1 MTAPMPAPQPA
12 PASQQYYAF
21 PGKPKTPLWRNPMLV
36 GAVCLI
42 IGFAAGAAGRG
53 SFTTANPAATVTATV
68 TASPSDPVA
77 PSGEASNNG
86 PVEGEPATSAQP
98 AGDEFRLDQPY
109 TLSDGSVLKIGQPVK
124 QKHSYDGTTYYKFL
138 ISYTNNT
145 DKDFQ
150 PLFLDV
156 QATTGTRAAEIAIDT
171 ANDCGATIT
180 DVLPGKTLEWM
191 KCFQAEPAKPFNLQ
205 WSILLSSD
213 KGNVDVTLPS

>member
-12 PASQQYYAF
+12 PAPQQHYAF
-21 PGKPKTPLWRNPMLV
+21 PGKPKTPLWRNPLLV

-42 IGFAAGAAGRG
+42 IGFAAGAASRG
-53 SFTTANPAATVTATV
+53 DFTATSPAATVTATI

-77 PSGEASNNG
+77 PSEGASNNG
-86 PVEGEPATSAQP
+86 PVEGESTTSAKP
-98 AGDEFRLDQPY
+98 ADGEFRLDQPY

-145 DKDFQ
+145 NKDFQ
-150 PLFLDV
+150 PLYLHL
-156 QATTGTRAAEIAIDT
+156 QATTGTRAAETAIDT
-171 ANDCGATIT
+171 ANDCGMTTT

-191 KCFQAEPAKPFNLQ
+191 QCFQAEPDKPFNLQ
-205 WSILLSSD
+205 WSILLGSD

>member
-12 PASQQYYAF
+12 PAPQQYYAF
-21 PGKPKTPLWRNPMLV
+21 PGKPKTPLWRNPLLV

-42 IGFAAGAAGRG
+42 IGFAAGAASRG
-53 SFTTANPAATVTATV
+53 DFTATSPAATVTATV

-77 PSGEASNNG
+77 PSEGASNNG
-86 PVEGEPATSAQP
+86 PVEGEPTTSAKP
-98 AGDEFRLDQPY
+98 ADGEFRLDQPY

-145 DKDFQ
+145 NKDFQ
-150 PLFLDV
+150 PLYLHV
-156 QATTGTRAAEIAIDT
+156 QATTGTRAAETAIDI
-171 ANDCGATIT
+171 ANDCGMTTT
-180 DVLPGKTLEWM
+180 DVLPGKTLEWI
-191 KCFQAEPAKPFNLQ
+191 KCFQAESEKPFNLQ
-205 WSILLSSD
+205 WSILLGSD